1 MSRDLAIVTGATAGI
16 GREFADQLGARGYD
30 LLLVARDRER
40 LAATAES
47 LAAVH
52 GVAAEAFPADLSR
65 DQAAITSL
73 TTGSFTSVRLALTLP
88 TRPGTGSSTGTRAAV
103 LSGGAY
109 YPGFE
114 FKDGQLLYLLN
125 VFATLGNGLGEVIR
139 FLVSVEPA
147 PNEAARAT
155 FEYGGRFLEVSGL
168 LNFRAV
174 IDALDIFYGR
184 KK

>member
-1 MSRDLAIVTGATAGI
+1 
-16 GREFADQLGARGYD
+16 
-30 LLLVARDRER
+30 LVI
-40 LAATAES
+40 
-47 LAAVH
+47 AAVIWTM
-52 GVAAEAFPADLSR
+52 F
-65 DQAAITSL
+65 II
-73 TTGSFTSVRLALTLP
+73 
-88 TRPGTGSSTGTRAAV
+88 AV

-109 YPGFE
+109 YPGFD

-125 VFATLGNGLGEVIR
+125 VFATFGNGLGEVIR

-168 LNFRAV
+168 LNFLAV
-174 IDALDIFYGR
+174 MDAMDIFYGR